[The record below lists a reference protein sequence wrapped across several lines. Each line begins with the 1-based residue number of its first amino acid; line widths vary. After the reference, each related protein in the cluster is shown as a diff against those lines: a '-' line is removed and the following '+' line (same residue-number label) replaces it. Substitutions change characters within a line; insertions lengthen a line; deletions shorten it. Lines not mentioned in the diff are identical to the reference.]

1 MFVLEALNKF
11 VLDVLNGL
19 KFKVLNKLVFDWLL
33 VWKMLNLF

>member
-1 MFVLEALNKF
+1 MLEALNKF